1 MMNSDRFE
9 KSLAAAGLTV
19 NDIDYVM
26 CTHLH
31 VPRSSATTR

>member
-1 MMNSDRFE
+1 MKSDRFE

-26 CTHLH
+26 CTHT
-31 VPRSSATTR
+31 PR